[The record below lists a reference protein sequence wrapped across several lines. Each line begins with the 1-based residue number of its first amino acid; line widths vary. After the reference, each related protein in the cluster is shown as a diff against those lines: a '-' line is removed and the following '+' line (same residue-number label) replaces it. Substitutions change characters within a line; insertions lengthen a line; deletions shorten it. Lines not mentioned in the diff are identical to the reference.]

1 MRRVHI
7 HVRDPQTE
15 RPSMDVAL
23 YRDVVIN
30 TPRNVRLVAKAVD
43 LICQMGGRIASTHQA
58 REMLNLQKV

>member
-1 MRRVHI
+1 
-7 HVRDPQTE
+7 
-15 RPSMDVAL
+15 MDVAL

-58 REMLNLQKV
+58 REMMNLQKV